1 MLYGRRIEAAAV
13 ERLIAGARS
22 SQSGALVVRGEPGV
36 GKSALLVHAEEQ
48 ATDMRVLRSVG
59 IEAESELA
67 FAGLHQLLHPVLDR
81 LERLPEPQV
90 AALGGALGL
99 RQASVGDRFLVGV
112 GVLSLLAE
120 AGEEA
125 PLLAVIDDAHWLD
138 QPSADA
144 LTFAARRLE
153 AEGVVLLFAA
163 LEGGV
168 RQFEAPGLAEL
179 TLRGLD
185 RKPANELLAE
195 RVRSPLAPAV
205 RDRLVDSSG
214 GNPLALIELPTLLSD
229 AQLAGREA
237 LPDPLPES
245 AEMEWAFSERAR
257 RLPPTVQTLL
267 LLVSADDSGRLA
279 TVVDAAAM
287 LGVEPSAFDLAETV
301 GLIQVSDGG
310 VAVRHPLIRSALY
323 RGATSRQRR
332 DVHRV
337 LAEVLDRE
345 QDADRRAWH
354 RAAAALGEDDNVAQ
368 ELELTAERARRRSGF
383 AAAARA
389 LERAAELSGD
399 DEARGRRLVRA
410 AEDAWLAGRPEHA
423 LALIARTAH
432 LVTDPLVRADVVHL
446 RGTIELRCGVPAD
459 ALVTLSGGAAEIA
472 AMAPAKA
479 TEMLIEA
486 GQSASYAGDAAQIVE
501 MGRRAKTLLRADDA
515 DQHFS
520 VDVTAGVGS
529 LLAGDARQAV
539 PLLREAL
546 ELAAQFQ
553 DPRRLVLAGV
563 CAGYL
568 GDEATELELYWRA
581 ATRAREEGGVGTL
594 PYVLEYLARAEAVSG
609 RYAAAAAH
617 ASEGLR
623 LASETG
629 QQNSICHMRASLALI
644 AAAQGREDDCR
655 AHAAEALAQAG
666 SRGLGYQAALAE
678 WALARLAL
686 GLGRS
691 AEALALLEQ
700 IARAGVG
707 AGHPFV
713 KLVSTPD
720 LVEAAV
726 RVADTGRA
734 QTALAGFERF
744 AQETAPPWAL
754 ALAARCRG
762 LLSAGSTANHHFR
775 EALRW
780 HGESARLFDRART
793 ELVFG
798 ESLRRAGRRNEAR
811 TQLRAALEAFERA
824 GATSWSERARS
835 ELRVSGATARKRIPS
850 AIDQLTPQEL
860 QVTQF
865 VAEGATNKEVAARLF
880 LSPRT
885 IDYHLRKIFT
895 KLGITSRAE
904 LIRLSLV
911 EGHPARPGRA
921 AATGS

>member
-594 PYVLEYLARAEAVSG
+594 PVRPRVPRPG
-609 RYAAAAAH
+609 R
-617 ASEGLR
+617 GGQRTLR
-623 LASETG
+623 RRCCPC
-629 QQNSICHMRASLALI
+629 IRRASTRVRD
-644 AAAQGREDDCR
+644 GP
-655 AHAAEALAQAG
+655 AELD
-666 SRGLGYQAALAE
+666 LPY
-678 WALARLAL
+678 AR
-686 GLGRS
+686 
-691 AEALALLEQ
+691 
-700 IARAGVG
+700 IARAHRGRPG
-707 AGHPFV
+707 
-713 KLVSTPD
+713 
-720 LVEAAV
+720 
-726 RVADTGRA
+726 TG
-734 QTALAGFERF
+734 G
-744 AQETAPPWAL
+744 
-754 ALAARCRG
+754 
-762 LLSAGSTANHHFR
+762 
-775 EALRW
+775 
-780 HGESARLFDRART
+780 RL
-793 ELVFG
+793 
-798 ESLRRAGRRNEAR
+798 
-811 TQLRAALEAFERA
+811 
-824 GATSWSERARS
+824 
-835 ELRVSGATARKRIPS
+835 PS
-850 AIDQLTPQEL
+850 ACW
-860 QVTQF
+860 
-865 VAEGATNKEVAARLF
+865 
-880 LSPRT
+880 
-885 IDYHLRKIFT
+885 
-895 KLGITSRAE
+895 
-904 LIRLSLV
+904 
-911 EGHPARPGRA
+911 
-921 AATGS
+921 

>member
-1 MLYGRRIEAAAV
+1 MLYGRRVEAAAV
-13 ERLIAGARS
+13 ERLVAGARS
-22 SQSGALVVRGEPGV
+22 SQSGALLVRGEPGV
-36 GKSALLVHAEEQ
+36 GKSALLAYAEEQ

-99 RQASVGDRFLVGV
+99 RQASVRDRFLVGV

-120 AGEEA
+120 AAEEA

-144 LTFAARRLE
+144 LAFAARRLE

-185 RKPANELLAE
+185 RIPANELLAE

-205 RDRLVDSSG
+205 RDRLVESSG
-214 GNPLALIELPTLLSD
+214 GNPLALIELPTLLSE

-257 RLPPTVQTLL
+257 RLAPTVQTLL

-279 TVVDAAAM
+279 TVMDAAAM
-287 LGVEPSAFDLAETV
+287 LGVEPSAFDEAETA
-301 GLIQVSDGG
+301 GLINVSDGG

-337 LAEVLDRE
+337 LAEVLHRE

-354 RAAAALGEDDNVAQ
+354 RAAAAVGEDDDVAQ

-383 AAAARA
+383 AAAAHA

-399 DEARGRRLVRA
+399 GEARGRRLVRA

-423 LALIARTAH
+423 LALIARTAR

-472 AMAPAKA
+472 AVAPAKA

-501 MGRRAKTLLRADDA
+501 MGRRAKTLLRADDD
-515 DQHFS
+515 DQRFS
-520 VDVTAGVGS
+520 VDAIAGVGS
-529 LLAGDARQAV
+529 LLAGDTTQAV

-546 ELAAQFQ
+546 ALAAGFQ
-553 DPRRLVLAGV
+553 DPRRLVHAGA

-568 GDEATELELYWRA
+568 GDEPTELELYRRA
-581 ATRAREEGGVGTL
+581 ARRAREEGGVGTL

-609 RYAAAAAH
+609 RYVAAAAH

-629 QQNSICHMRASLALI
+629 QRNSICHLLASLALI
-644 AAAQGREDDCR
+644 AAVQGREDECR
-655 AHAAEALAQAG
+655 AHAAEALAQAE
-666 SRGLGYQAALAE
+666 SRGLGYQAALAQ
-678 WALARLAL
+678 WAVARLDL

-691 AEALALLEQ
+691 AEALVRLEQ
-700 IARAGVG
+700 IATAGVG
-707 AGHPFV
+707 TGHPFV

-734 QTALAGFERF
+734 QAALAGFERF
-744 AQETAPPWAL
+744 TRETAPPWAL

-762 LLSAGSTANHHFR
+762 LLSGGSTADNHFR
-775 EALRW
+775 NALRW
-780 HGESARLFDRART
+780 HGESARPFDQART

-811 TQLRAALEAFERA
+811 THLRAALEAFEHA
-824 GATSWSERARS
+824 GATSWSERTHS
-835 ELRVSGATARKRIPS
+835 ELRASGETARKRIPS

-911 EGHPARPGRA
+911 EGHAARSSRA
-921 AATGS
+921 SGTGS